1 MVADI
6 SSIMMRL
13 EDEGY
18 YDQIHDLFSE
28 IMRKESEY
36 TKKGIPHFYFRK

>member
-18 YDQIHDLFSE
+18 YTQIHNLFS
-28 IMRKESEY
+28 
-36 TKKGIPHFYFRK
+36 